1 MTTEQTAAVPA
12 PGTDLRDIA
21 LALIDVPA
29 GRRALDPDW
38 VETLAAEF
46 QDNPQRTPIDVLQ
59 VGGRFELV
67 TGGHRYAARLKA
79 GHHDIRAIVWQRTDF
94 RHHSQIKLV
103 EIAENFM
110 RRELSVL
117 DKAFDV
123 AAWREVYETVQG
135 AVKRGGDRRSK
146 SKSQVET
153 LIGDDAVDAAAE
165 TFAAAFTVAAQR
177 ALGLSRANVFRSLK
191 IAALGEASRQRISLL
206 PIANNQSEL
215 LSLVAQPPARQ
226 ALVIDKLID
235 GAVSVADAVA
245 IIDDIAPPTAL
256 TPWEKMSERFS
267 RLAPAQQHQF
277 FDLHKE
283 AILLWVAEQKR

>member
-1 MTTEQTAAVPA
+1 MTEQTAAVPA

-46 QDNPQRTPIDVLQ
+46 LEHPQRTPIDVLQ
-59 VGGRFELV
+59 VGERFELV
-67 TGGHRYAARLKA
+67 AGGHRYAAKA
-79 GHHDIRAIVWQRTDF
+79 KVGHADIRAVVWQRSDF

-117 DKAFDV
+117 DRAFDV

-146 SKSQVET
+146 SKSQLET
-153 LIGDDAVDAAAE
+153 LIGEDAVDAAAE

-191 IAALGEASRQRISLL
+191 IAALGGTNRQRISLL

-215 LSLVAQPPARQ
+215 LVLVAQPAARQ
-226 ALVIDKLID
+226 ALIIDRLID
-235 GAVSVADAVA
+235 GAASVADAIA
-245 IIDDIAPPTAL
+245 IIDDVAPELPL
-256 TPWEKMSERFS
+256 SPWERMSERFA
-267 RLAPAQQHQF
+267 RLPPAHQHQF
-277 FDLHKE
+277 FSLHE
-283 AILLWVAEQKR
+283 DAILQWVADRKR